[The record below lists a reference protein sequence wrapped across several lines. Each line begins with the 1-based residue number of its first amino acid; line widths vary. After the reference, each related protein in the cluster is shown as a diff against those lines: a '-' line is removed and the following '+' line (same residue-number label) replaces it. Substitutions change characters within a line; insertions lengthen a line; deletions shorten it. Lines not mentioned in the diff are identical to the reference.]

1 MLLGKSTF
9 EYVFIKAFIYLSSSL
24 GLVCLAYFYLAL
36 SIGGIRAVAH
46 PASIAIEVLGAVEI
60 LFYLLWFLPY
70 RSYLRKQKA
79 LFPPPLNR
87 KQRQDLWNRSL
98 AVTPDIELYIKKW
111 MCGAS
116 LEDLRRE
123 NLKEW

>member
-9 EYVFIKAFIYLSSSL
+9 DHVLVKVVVYLFSYL
-24 GLVCLAYFYLAL
+24 GLLCLSYFFLVLA
-36 SIGGIRAVAH
+36 IGGINAAAH
-46 PASIAIEVLGAVEI
+46 PFSITIEVLGAIEI
-60 LFYLLWFLPY
+60 LFYLFWFLPY

-87 KQRQDLWNRSL
+87 QQREALWEKSL
-98 AVTPDIELYIKKW
+98 SVTPDIELYIKKW
-111 MCGAS
+111 MCGGS